1 MFIEKGENGDYFSE
15 KFHIIILSQG
25 LCYIVIFYTI
35 KLLRMFDKPYRGV
48 IIKIYTSKNIPINLV
63 KILD

>member
-15 KFHIIILSQG
+15 EFHIIILNQG
-25 LCYIVIFYTI
+25 LCCIIAFYKI

-48 IIKIYTSKNIPINLV
+48 IIKIYTSKNILINLV